1 VNAEFLARMRP
12 GAVLINCGRGGL
24 LDLDAALDSLNSGR
38 LSGVGLDVFDPE
50 PAVHHPLFD
59 HPNVVLSP
67 HLTGMTR
74 RAEALT
80 FADAAR
86 GVLAVLTG
94 QPPAAVAN
102 PDWRSSSCV

>member
-1 VNAEFLARMRP
+1 MAPTAAEY
-12 GAVLINCGRGGL
+12 
-24 LDLDAALDSLNSGR
+24 
-38 LSGVGLDVFDPE
+38 PE

-59 HPNVVLSP
+59 HPHVVLSP

-74 RAEALT
+74 RAESLT

-86 GVLAVLTG
+86 GVVAVLTG

-102 PDWRSSSCV
+102 PNWTAVHS